1 MLRLNSF
8 SELNK
13 IEGPVNLAIGF
24 FDGVHLGHQAVINN
38 IISSDEGSSV
48 VLTFDPHPLS
58 VLSPSQSPP
67 IITALSHKQSLI
79 EELGVEYLLVIRFD
93 ENRVNQ
99 RAEGFVREIVDSCKL
114 KSVSV
119 GNEFRFGYERQG
131 DVSLLTELG
140 RDLGFKVNGID
151 RICDEGGDV
160 ISSTRVR
167 EALKNGNLKDAKRLL
182 GREFSISGPV
192 TKGNE
197 IGQEMSFPTANID
210 IIGSSPIPHG
220 VYAVL
225 ANVGG
230 ESFQGV
236 ANLGVRP
243 TFTES
248 NDFKTKLEVHLFDFE
263 RMIYGEIIEVS
274 FVGYMREEKKFNSV
288 DDLKNQ
294 INVDVI
300 EAKRVFS

>member
-38 IISSDEGSSV
+38 IICSNEDSSV

-151 RICDEGGDV
+151 RICDEWGDV

-167 EALKNGNLKDAKRLL
+167 EALKNGNLKDAKSLL

-197 IGQEMSFPTANID
+197 IGQGMSFPTANID
-210 IIGSSPIPHG
+210 IFGSSPIPHG

>member
-140 RDLGFKVNGID
+140 MDLGFKVNGID
-151 RICDEGGDV
+151 RICDEAGDV

-167 EALKNGNLKDAKRLL
+167 EALKNGNLKDAKSLL

-197 IGQEMSFPTANID
+197 IGQGMSFPTANID

-294 INVDVI
+294 INADVI

>member
-38 IISSDEGSSV
+38 IICSNDDSSV

-151 RICDEGGDV
+151 RICDEAGDV

-167 EALKNGNLKDAKRLL
+167 EALKNGNLKDAKSLL

-197 IGQEMSFPTANID
+197 IGQGMSFPTANID

>member
-38 IISSDEGSSV
+38 IIFSNENSSV

-192 TKGNE
+192 TQGNE
-197 IGQEMSFPTANID
+197 IGQGMSFPTANID

>member
-38 IISSDEGSSV
+38 IIFSNENSSV

-197 IGQEMSFPTANID
+197 IGQGMSFPTANID

>member
-38 IISSDEGSSV
+38 IICSNENSSV

-67 IITALSHKQSLI
+67 IITALSHKQSLL

-167 EALKNGNLKDAKRLL
+167 EALKNGNLKDAKSLL

>member
-79 EELGVEYLLVIRFD
+79 EELGVEYLLVIRID

-140 RDLGFKVNGID
+140 RNLGFKVNGID
-151 RICDEGGDV
+151 RICDEAGDV

-167 EALKNGNLKDAKRLL
+167 EALKNGNLKDAKSLL

>member
-38 IISSDEGSSV
+38 IICSNENSSV

-79 EELGVEYLLVIRFD
+79 EELGVEYLLVISFD

-151 RICDEGGDV
+151 RICDEAGDV

-167 EALKNGNLKDAKRLL
+167 EALKNGNLKDAKSLL

-197 IGQEMSFPTANID
+197 IGQGMSFPTANID

>member
-38 IISSDEGSSV
+38 IICSDEGSSV

-197 IGQEMSFPTANID
+197 IGQGMSFPTANID

-274 FVGYMREEKKFNSV
+274 FVGYMREEKKFTSV

>member
-38 IISSDEGSSV
+38 IICSDEGSSV

-140 RDLGFKVNGID
+140 RNLGFKVNGID
-151 RICDEGGDV
+151 RICDEAGDV

-167 EALKNGNLKDAKRLL
+167 EALKNGNLKDAKSLL

>member
-38 IISSDEGSSV
+38 IICSNENSSV

-151 RICDEGGDV
+151 RICDEAGDV

-167 EALKNGNLKDAKRLL
+167 EALKNGNLKDAKSLL

-197 IGQEMSFPTANID
+197 IGQGMSFPTANID

>member
-38 IISSDEGSSV
+38 IIFSNENSSV

-197 IGQEMSFPTANID
+197 IGQGMSFPTANID
-210 IIGSSPIPHG
+210 IFGSSPIPHG

>member
-1 MLRLNSF
+1 M
-8 SELNK
+8 
-13 IEGPVNLAIGF
+13 
-24 FDGVHLGHQAVINN
+24 GHQAVINN

-67 IITALSHKQSLI
+67 IITALSHKESLI

-167 EALKNGNLKDAKRLL
+167 EALKNGNLKDAKSLL

>member
-38 IISSDEGSSV
+38 IICSNDDSSV

>member
-38 IISSDEGSSV
+38 IIFSNENSSV

-197 IGQEMSFPTANID
+197 IGQGMIFPTANID

-274 FVGYMREEKKFNSV
+274 FVGYMREEKKFTSV

>member
-38 IISSDEGSSV
+38 IICSNENSSV

-67 IITALSHKQSLI
+67 IITALSHKESLI
-79 EELGVEYLLVIRFD
+79 EELGVEDLLVIRFD

-140 RDLGFKVNGID
+140 RNLGFKVNGID
-151 RICDEGGDV
+151 RICDEAGGV

-167 EALKNGNLKDAKRLL
+167 EALKNGNLKDAKSLL

>member
-38 IISSDEGSSV
+38 IIFSNENSSV

-167 EALKNGNLKDAKRLL
+167 EALKNGNLKDAKSLL

-197 IGQEMSFPTANID
+197 IGQGMSFPTANID
-210 IIGSSPIPHG
+210 IFGSSPIPHG

>member
-1 MLRLNSF
+1 M
-8 SELNK
+8 
-13 IEGPVNLAIGF
+13 
-24 FDGVHLGHQAVINN
+24 
-38 IISSDEGSSV
+38 
-48 VLTFDPHPLS
+48 
-58 VLSPSQSPP
+58 
-67 IITALSHKQSLI
+67 
-79 EELGVEYLLVIRFD
+79 
-93 ENRVNQ
+93 
-99 RAEGFVREIVDSCKL
+99 REIVDSCKL

-151 RICDEGGDV
+151 RICDEGGEV

-167 EALKNGNLKDAKRLL
+167 EALKNGNLKDAKSLL

-197 IGQEMSFPTANID
+197 IGQGMSFPTANID

>member
-38 IISSDEGSSV
+38 IICSNDDSSV

-79 EELGVEYLLVIRFD
+79 EELGVEYLLVISFD

-151 RICDEGGDV
+151 RICDEAGDV

-167 EALKNGNLKDAKRLL
+167 EALKNGNLKDAKSLL

-197 IGQEMSFPTANID
+197 IGQGMSFPTANID

>member
-13 IEGPVNLAIGF
+13 IENPVNLAIGF
-24 FDGVHLGHQAVINN
+24 FDGVHVGHQEVINN
-38 IISSDEGSSV
+38 IICPDENSSV

-67 IITALSHKQSLI
+67 IITALGHKQSLI
-79 EELGVEYLLVIRFD
+79 EELGVEYLLVIEFD

-99 RAEGFVREIVDSCKL
+99 RAEEFVGEIVNSCKL

-119 GNEFRFGYERQG
+119 GNEFKFGYQRKG

-140 RDLGFKVNGID
+140 KDLGFKVNGID
-151 RICDEGGDV
+151 RVCDEGGDV

-167 EALKNGNLKDAKRLL
+167 EALKSGNLKDAKSLL

-197 IGQEMSFPTANID
+197 TGRKMSFPTANID
-210 IIGSSPIPHG
+210 IIESLPIPHG

-225 ANVGG
+225 ADLGG

-236 ANLGVRP
+236 SNLGVRP
-243 TFTES
+243 TLTDS
-248 NDFKTKLEVHLFDFE
+248 NDFKPKLEVHLFNFD
-263 RMIYGEIIEVS
+263 RMIYGENIEVS
-274 FVGYMREEKKFNSV
+274 FVSYLREEKKFNSV
-288 DDLKNQ
+288 DELKTQ
-294 INVDVI
+294 ISVDAI
-300 EAKRVFS
+300 EAKRIFS

>member
-38 IISSDEGSSV
+38 IIFSNENSSV

-167 EALKNGNLKDAKRLL
+167 EALKNGNLKDAKTLL

-197 IGQEMSFPTANID
+197 IGQGMSFPTANID

-274 FVGYMREEKKFNSV
+274 FVGYMREEKKFTSV

>member
-140 RDLGFKVNGID
+140 RNLGFKVNGID

-167 EALKNGNLKDAKRLL
+167 EALKNGNLKDAKSLL

>member
-67 IITALSHKQSLI
+67 IITALSHKQSLL

-167 EALKNGNLKDAKRLL
+167 EALKNGNLKDAKSLL

-197 IGQEMSFPTANID
+197 IGQGMSFPTANID
-210 IIGSSPIPHG
+210 IFGSSPIPHG

-274 FVGYMREEKKFNSV
+274 FVGYMREEKKFTSV

>member
-38 IISSDEGSSV
+38 IICSNENSSV

-140 RDLGFKVNGID
+140 MDLGFKVNGID
-151 RICDEGGDV
+151 RICDEAGDV

-167 EALKNGNLKDAKRLL
+167 EALKNGNLKDAKSLL

-197 IGQEMSFPTANID
+197 IGQGMSFPTANID